1 MVFCCL
7 GSNATVSFEDVG
19 HSSDARK
26 MQQDY
31 YIGDLHPVS
40 NYYYAVAKTTLCI
53 KLFPCCLQACSFLL
67 SIKLVYFVLA
77 LEL

>member
-40 NYYYAVAKTTLCI
+40 NYYYAVTKTTLRI
-53 KLFPCCLQACSFLL
+53 KTFSMLFASLFFL
-67 SIKLVYFVLA
+67 A
-77 LEL
+77 